1 MDRQRGSQSQLSL
14 GLEWSSKITTIGLEF
29 SIPALL
35 GFGVDRWLRT
45 SPAATVAGAVLG
57 FVVGMMHTLRLA
69 RQAPGGTGARRVSS
83 GSQPEPRDRH
93 EYNDSND
100 QPPFAR

>member
-1 MDRQRGSQSQLSL
+1 MDRQRGSRSQLSL

-29 SIPALL
+29 SVPALL
-35 GFGVDRWLRT
+35 GFGVDRWLQT
-45 SPAATVAGAVLG
+45 SPAATVTGAVLG

-69 RQAPGGTGARRVSS
+69 RQTPGGTGARQISS

-93 EYNDSND
+93 EYNDPTD
-100 QPPFAR
+100 QPPLVR